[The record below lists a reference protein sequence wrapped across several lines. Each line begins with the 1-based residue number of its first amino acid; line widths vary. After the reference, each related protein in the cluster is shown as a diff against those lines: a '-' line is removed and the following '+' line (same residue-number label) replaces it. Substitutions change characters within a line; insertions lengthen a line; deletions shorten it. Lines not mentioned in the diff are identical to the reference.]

1 MSTTEPTLE
10 ELIEG
15 ARVSG
20 SGGAAAV
27 EARVLQL
34 LSEAGGSLAVEEL
47 LRRGAPRTVL
57 AELIREH
64 PDDKRRRPKVRLG
77 MVGETP
83 CCWLT
88 SQGWNAAGRPSGREV
103 VPTSDSIDHA
113 LMPSKIAAWL
123 RQRSDAQASIGAEIL
138 LAGRSTC
145 KGLSDEI
152 VARAWAH
159 LQRRVGDSGGAVGSL
174 VGGQLADGVLVE
186 RWTGERATANYAQAW
201 GIPEGDVSA
210 EDLAETLTV
219 VEVELSR
226 KGVEPLRSKVDRWG
240 AVLEQLGAC
249 RAVVWIVD
257 RRAIADRLRD
267 LGVGDQRRRP
277 GQFLVS
283 SAVLGLGGENLG
295 ECGATWW
302 PLYLHPGQ

>member
-1 MSTTEPTLE
+1 MSTSERTLE
-10 ELIEG
+10 ELIEE

-27 EARVLQL
+27 EARVLHL

-47 LRRGAPRTVL
+47 VRRGAPRTVL
-57 AELIREH
+57 AKLLHEH

-113 LMPSKIAAWL
+113 LMPTKIANWL
-123 RQRSDAQASIGAEIL
+123 GQRSDAQETIGAEIL

-159 LQRRVGDSGGAVGSL
+159 IQRRVGDSGGAVGSL
-174 VGGQLADGVLVE
+174 VGGQLADGVLIE
-186 RWTGERATANYAQAW
+186 RWTGERAAANFAQAW
-201 GIPEGDVSA
+201 GVSESEVTP

-219 VEVELSR
+219 VEIELSR

-240 AVLEQLGAC
+240 AVVEQLGAV
-249 RAVVWIVD
+249 RAVVWVVD
-257 RRAIADRLRD
+257 KRAIADRLLD

-283 SAVLGLGGENLG
+283 SALMGLGGEDLG
-295 ECGATWW
+295 PLGATWW
-302 PLYLHPGQ
+302 PLYLHQAQ